1 MPRKQITSR
10 KQAAPRKRASASTPR
25 STRRRRGQ
33 SLIDW
38 HDTANNASVLDWR
51 ARAEQ
56 YGVVQGAGAAAD
68 EHAVLQPDQLID
80 EDDPESEEEQHVPL
94 VDQFASEE
102 REEEEPLD
110 QDEIEGMAA
119 TAPLEDG
126 DLVRMYLS
134 QIGRRPLLTA
144 QQEREIGLRI
154 EQRRED
160 VVGALALLPCAVKTI
175 GSLADS
181 VRRGDAPAAELI
193 LLQDGGELTP
203 DKVEP
208 VLEAFRKVR
217 RFERCLHRTR
227 VAMTQTKAKKRLAE
241 LGTEIARAERRIATL
256 LRPLPIRP
264 SLVDDVVGAVHRAR
278 GEAKHATPDQAASI
292 EERSGLPLDV
302 FLERAAHVEAAQHEL
317 MEAKRELLE
326 ANLRLVVSVARRHL
340 NRGLSLLDL
349 IQEGNVGLMKA
360 VDRFQFR
367 RGFKFSTY
375 ATWWIRQAVSRAIA
389 DYGRTIRLPVHVI
402 ESLNKLNRE
411 RRGLA
416 RELGRDPRIPEL
428 ADRLQMPVGK
438 VQLLLEAARQPASL
452 DAPVGADAETQLSD
466 LLSDSATSTP
476 ESLAIRSDLAREVE
490 QVMSRLTD
498 REKEVIR
505 LRYGLGTEREHTLEE
520 IGRRLSITRERVRQI
535 EARGLSKLRQGHA
548 A

>member
-10 KQAAPRKRASASTPR
+10 KQAAPKKRASASTPGR
-25 STRRRRGQ
+25 TRRRRGQ

-51 ARAEQ
+51 ARAQQ
-56 YGVVQGAGAAAD
+56 YGVVPDAGAAGD
-68 EHAVLQPDQLID
+68 EHAVLRPEQLID

-94 VDQFASEE
+94 VDQFAEE
-102 REEEEPLD
+102 PEDQEPLD

-144 QQEREIGLRI
+144 QQEREIGLRM

-160 VVGALALLPCAVKTI
+160 VVAALALLPCAVKTI

-181 VRRGDAPAAELI
+181 VRRGEAPAAELI
-193 LLQDGGELTP
+193 LLPDGGELTP
-203 DKVEP
+203 EKVEP
-208 VLEAFRKVR
+208 VLDAFRKIR
-217 RFERCLHRTR
+217 RFERCLHRSR
-227 VAMTQTKAKKRLAE
+227 VAMAQTKAKKRLAE
-241 LGTEIARAERRIATL
+241 LAAEIERAERRLSAL

-264 SLVDDVVGAVHRAR
+264 SLVDDVVAAVHRAR
-278 GEAKHATPDQAASI
+278 REAMHATPEQAASI

-302 FLERAAHVEAAQHEL
+302 FLERAARVEDAQHEL

-416 RELGRDPRIPEL
+416 RELGREPRIPEL

-466 LLSDSATSTP
+466 LLSDSTTSTP